1 MNEDTETL
9 EALKAKAYDLF
20 RQANRHEV
28 VRRRLL
34 DEAKQLETDIAAM
47 EKAGEVADGTL
58 ETGAEP

>member
-9 EALKAKAYDLF
+9 EVLKAKAYDLF

-34 DEAKQLETDIAAM
+34 DEAKQLEMDIAAM
-47 EKAGEVADGTL
+47 EKAAEVLDGAF
-58 ETGAEP
+58 ESGAEP